1 MSSLFHRSIVS
12 NLRGPAFCAVLTSL
26 ALAMAS
32 TLAFSQ
38 AGQLDT
44 SFANQGIFSD
54 DFSGSTGFA
63 TAVALQSDG
72 KIVAVGGLGVFG
84 QSEGD
89 AEIVRLNTN
98 GSLDN
103 SFGSGGVVTIRCAD
117 FENEATGVAIQTD
130 GKIVVSCATG
140 IGESELDRLNTNGSF
155 DSSFGNGGSVAL
167 GFIHP
172 GSLVL
177 QPDGKIVVLESAGNT
192 TQMQRFE
199 TNGQLDTT
207 FGSNGTAALVGF
219 SPAAIAVLSNGKFL
233 VSSGGFEAGTVA
245 RYNSNGS
252 LDTTFGISGQQ
263 SALAAP
269 GLAVQSNGQIV
280 TAGSVVTS
288 TSLTLNDSGFAVMR
302 FNASGTTDGTF
313 GTRAAVVTSFPGF
326 PLATAFPLAIQA
338 NGDIVAAGSASSG
351 STSPTGSFALARY
364 LSNGKLDTSFGS
376 GGLVTTG
383 FGSGV
388 SASVS
393 ALVIQSDGKIVAAG
407 SNSVGNFVVARYL
420 GQ

>member
-1 MSSLFHRSIVS
+1 MNNLFNRKFATGLKGS
-12 NLRGPAFCAVLTSL
+12 VLYSMGMCLVL
-26 ALAMAS
+26 ATTA

-44 SFANQGIFSD
+44 TFGNKGIFSD
-54 DFSGSTGFA
+54 NFSGATGFA
-63 TAVALQSDG
+63 TSVALQSDG
-72 KIVAVGGLGVFG
+72 KIVAVGGLGIFG

-89 AEIVRLNTN
+89 GEVVRLNTN
-98 GSLDN
+98 GTLDT
-103 SFGSGGVVTIRCAD
+103 SFGSGGVVSIRCAD

-140 IGESELDRLNTNGSF
+140 IGESELDRLNTNGRF

-167 GFIHP
+167 GFTYS

-177 QPDGKIVVLESAGNT
+177 QSDGKIVVLEDAGNIS
-192 TQMQRFE
+192 QMQRFD

-207 FGSNGTAALVGF
+207 FGTNGTAALVGF

-233 VSSGGFEAGTVA
+233 VSSGGLEAGTVV
-245 RYNSNGS
+245 RYTSNGS

-280 TAGSVVTS
+280 TAGGIVTQTVLS
-288 TSLTLNDSGFAVMR
+288 GNDSGFGLTR
-302 FNASGTTDGTF
+302 FNSSGTIDGTF
-313 GTRAAVVTSFPGF
+313 GSHGGVVSSFPGF
-326 PLATAFPLAIQA
+326 SDASAFPLAIQT
-338 NGDIVAAGSASSG
+338 NGDIVAAGSATSG
-351 STSPTGSFALARY
+351 GNPATGSFAQARY
-364 LSNGKLDTSFGS
+364 LSTGKLDTTFGTN
-376 GGLVTTG
+376 GLVTTG
-383 FGSGV
+383 FGNGV
-388 SASVS
+388 TASVA
-393 ALVIQSDGKIVAAG
+393 ALVIQTDGKIVAAG
-407 SNSVGNFVVARYL
+407 STSAGNFVVARYL